1 MAEEAVN
8 NAEKQ
13 DVVVPEFLK
22 GMKGFDENN
31 FKKEI
36 IEIRKTEQPAE
47 VNNNGAGDPTPVV
60 EKKPGEEGYVE
71 KKPEVTPAAEVKPGD
86 KPDEEV
92 VETKLFGKKK
102 LGSDKKPGEEPVVLK
117 EFSDI
122 EKYVESNYGVK
133 DVNKAL
139 TEIVP
144 KWREQAQKGAE
155 SEKKYSEIMTT
166 LDKLDEDIVEIMKA
180 NLEGKDWRKVI
191 TDAPKINF
199 NKKVED
205 YSKKDLVNH
214 YFPGKFSDED
224 FTDSDEEN
232 KSLDIA
238 YEAAQ
243 KSFTND
249 KTSFDGKRAAMIEN
263 QNKQIEAYEKS
274 ITSSVEHLQKTLPHL
289 NELVV
294 KETGEALKSGAQG
307 ILSEFLNDD
316 GTLKPDAAQKLA
328 MARHGLEALNT
339 YMGIATRKA
348 ETEIREEFVSK
359 APDKLQGQNGGGENK
374 LSERAKSTLD
384 MLKGI
389 GKKSHY

>member
-1 MAEEAVN
+1 MAEEVVN
-8 NAEKQ
+8 TPEKQ
-13 DVVVPEFLK
+13 EVVVPEFLK

-36 IEIRKTEQPAE
+36 TEIRKTEQPAANTE
-47 VNNNGAGDPTPVV
+47 VVETPAPVV

-71 KKPEVTPAAEVKPGD
+71 KKPETTPAAEKEGD
-86 KPDEEV
+86 KPNEEV
-92 VETKLFGKKK
+92 IKTGLFGEQK
-102 LGSDKKPGEEPVVLK
+102 LGVNKKAGEEPVVLK

-122 EKYVESNYGVK
+122 EKYVKSNYGVD

-155 SEKKYSEIMTT
+155 SEKKYGEIMTT
-166 LDKLDEDIVEIMKA
+166 LDKLDEDIIEIMKA
-180 NLEGKDWRKVI
+180 NLEGKDWRKSL

-205 YSKKDLVNH
+205 YNKKELVNH
-214 YFPGKFSDED
+214 YFPGKFTDED
-224 FTDSDEEN
+224 FIDGDEEN
-232 KSLDIA
+232 KGLDIA
-238 YEAAQ
+238 YEAAI
-243 KSFTND
+243 KSFNND
-249 KTSFDGKRAAMIEN
+249 KTSFESKRAALIAD

-274 ITSSVEHLQKTLPHL
+274 ITSSVEDLRRTLPHI
-289 NELVV
+289 NDLVV
-294 KETGEALKSGAQG
+294 KETGEILKSGGQG
-307 ILSEFLNDD
+307 ILSEFLNND

-359 APDKLQGQNGGGENK
+359 APDKLAGINSGGENK
-374 LSERAKSTLD
+374 LSERAKSTLE